1 MILSIFVASNLFV
14 LFKLKM
20 KIDGWGYFTLA
31 LHFTVC
37 ILRLMTPSFKDSF
50 SVEKGN
56 KYYELSYGAEI
67 LIWVSIYNFTFE
79 LLNVR
84 ITLLN
89 EESEKKKKIILIM
102 KCITISVM
110 ATLGVFVVICN
121 IQKVKAI
128 E

>member
-1 MILSIFVASNLFV
+1 
-14 LFKLKM
+14 
-20 KIDGWGYFTLA
+20 
-31 LHFTVC
+31 
-37 ILRLMTPSFKDSF
+37 MTPSFRDSF

-67 LIWVSIYNFTFE
+67 LIWVSIYNFAFE